1 MTKLEKIK
9 KIKEYEAPPWD
20 DNDIYYHREPWQKFG
35 GVSSGICVKWCWYRD
50 DIINDK
56 TTDEDVDMAYNE
68 IIKVTF

>member
-9 KIKEYEAPPWD
+9 KIKEYEEPPWD

-35 GVSSGICVKWCWYRD
+35 GVSSGICMNWCWYRD
-50 DIINDK
+50 EIIDAK

-68 IIKVTF
+68 TIKYRF